1 MAYVQLGY
9 TQLYLRLRYIKTAG
23 LKVRERSERDE
34 LGVGGNSNT
43 DRWATLVK
51 DNVECFQERIAE
63 DLHVKTLV
71 GLDASVAHYEF
82 QWSASCGMQE
92 KKNGAAGYRV
102 LNIPASPVVVL
113 VPTSEKL
120 IILPGTVAKC

>member
-23 LKVRERSERDE
+23 LRVRERGERDE
-34 LGVGGNSNT
+34 SGVGGNSNT

-71 GLDASVAHYEF
+71 GLDTSVAHYEF
-82 QWSASCGMQE
+82 Q
-92 KKNGAAGYRV
+92 
-102 LNIPASPVVVL
+102 
-113 VPTSEKL
+113 
-120 IILPGTVAKC
+120 